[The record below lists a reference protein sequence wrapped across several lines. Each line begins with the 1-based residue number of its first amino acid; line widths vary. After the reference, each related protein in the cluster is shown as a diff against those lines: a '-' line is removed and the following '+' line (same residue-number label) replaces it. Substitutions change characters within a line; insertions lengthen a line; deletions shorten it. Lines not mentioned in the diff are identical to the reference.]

1 MSKSIIKSRLIVL
14 LLSLLMT
21 VPVFGQL
28 SIDVTGQDD
37 ESCRSDADGSA
48 EITTVTGGDGSYTY
62 QWDALAGGGTED
74 NVSNLSSDPEADLST
89 SHTYTVIVTDGGG
102 LTASQEFTIT
112 YKTEIIASIGFPNL
126 NQPSCY
132 LGCDGTATAIVEG
145 SSRNA
150 GGSYTYFWGTG
161 ETTEGATALC
171 EGLAVVTIT
180 DVASMCFGE
189 GSINLGSKSIT
200 VAPTFDLGNTN
211 DPTCNGAS
219 DGKVTR

>member
-126 NQPSCY
+126 N
-132 LGCDGTATAIVEG
+132 LG
-145 SSRNA
+145 
-150 GGSYTYFWGTG
+150 
-161 ETTEGATALC
+161 
-171 EGLAVVTIT
+171 
-180 DVASMCFGE
+180 
-189 GSINLGSKSIT
+189 
-200 VAPTFDLGNTN
+200 
-211 DPTCNGAS
+211 
-219 DGKVTR
+219 